1 MEFDIEQEIVGNAQN
16 VLNQNAVETGSV
28 GIGVINNVLDSV
40 VRKLRPK
47 FASFEIKGSKSGK
60 ELESK
65 DSLPLSNSTTVEFEN
80 ENKTIFNDLDRAFEN
95 WIYWTEGEKDK
106 NRLRAIGS
114 TISRMIFDEFYSEDG
129 AMELRMFGVDNTKK
143 VEANN

>member
-114 TISRMIFDEFYSEDG
+114 TISRMIFDEFYSEDV